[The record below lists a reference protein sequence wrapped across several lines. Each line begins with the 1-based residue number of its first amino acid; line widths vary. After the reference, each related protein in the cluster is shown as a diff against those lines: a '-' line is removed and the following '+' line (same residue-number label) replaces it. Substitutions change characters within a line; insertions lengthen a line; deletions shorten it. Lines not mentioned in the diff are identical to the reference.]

1 MRATTFLFLGSGAA
15 AMLVVAAGA
24 QASGAAV
31 SDAQG
36 SQVPVASV
44 TPAAA
49 PGDPSTTITFTV
61 TTGALTLSVPS
72 SATLGSGAPNT
83 TIGPAAIGPC
93 SVVDLRAQ
101 NPASWTVTA
110 AQTDFDNI
118 TRTGAPLIP
127 ATAASY
133 LPGSFSVIGTIN
145 VVAHNISSL
154 TNTEQDVLTAT
165 GGVGNT
171 TTSWDPTVAVFVP
184 STAVGGTYTGT
195 LTQSVS

>member
-83 TIGPAAIGPC
+83 TIGPAAI
-93 SVVDLRAQ
+93 
-101 NPASWTVTA
+101 A

-154 TNTEQDVLTAT
+154 TNTEQNVLTAT